1 MAAPAREPVVAR
13 EPILIQSVEPPE
25 IGDLETLLDCPPTQ
39 SNALREYLDRTP
51 PVNHQIWWPQRGRIR
66 LVQLPIRMPIARIDV
81 ALAVQVPR
89 EDLRVFFDGSVL
101 EHRARLGLER
111 PLKAKLMRQEEEL
124 RPERPLLHVSVEVRQ
139 VRVLIIGLVEG
150 LESVLGAQEGRKL
163 GLACSNVACNRDEIR
178 ACHGIASSTV
188 WPACVLCM
196 LRVFSRCL
204 PACGSLVGQVPAR
217 PNTAARLHGNV
228 AARARRFAEA
238 RGAFEEAVRAVP
250 TAPQNHVLLG
260 NVLFALRSF
269 PEAAAAWKNAISLD
283 AQEPSARLGLARWA
297 IQTGASA
304 KALRELHALP
314 ASEQRTVGARCVSA
328 LALLARGLPGD
339 AQEALL
345 QARAALEVEPD
356 SHDAAYLEGS
366 SLWPSASSLK
376 PRSPSR
382 HCSGAL
388 RLRP

>member
-1 MAAPAREPVVAR
+1 
-13 EPILIQSVEPPE
+13 
-25 IGDLETLLDCPPTQ
+25 
-39 SNALREYLDRTP
+39 
-51 PVNHQIWWPQRGRIR
+51 
-66 LVQLPIRMPIARIDV
+66 
-81 ALAVQVPR
+81 
-89 EDLRVFFDGSVL
+89 
-101 EHRARLGLER
+101 
-111 PLKAKLMRQEEEL
+111 
-124 RPERPLLHVSVEVRQ
+124 
-139 VRVLIIGLVEG
+139 
-150 LESVLGAQEGRKL
+150 
-163 GLACSNVACNRDEIR
+163 
-178 ACHGIASSTV
+178 
-188 WPACVLCM
+188 M

-204 PACGSLVGQVPAR
+204 ACLWLLGGAGACPE
-217 PNTAARLHGNV
+217 PDTAARLHGNV

-366 SLWPSASSLK
+366 SLLALSLLTEAQVAFEALQRRAPPTPLGSYGLARVAAAQGRSADAILHLQVARRVAGATWA
-376 PRSPSR
+376 PRSVLNDPAFVFLSTDT
-382 HCSGAL
+382 SFLDLTQPTAS
-388 RLRP
+388 P